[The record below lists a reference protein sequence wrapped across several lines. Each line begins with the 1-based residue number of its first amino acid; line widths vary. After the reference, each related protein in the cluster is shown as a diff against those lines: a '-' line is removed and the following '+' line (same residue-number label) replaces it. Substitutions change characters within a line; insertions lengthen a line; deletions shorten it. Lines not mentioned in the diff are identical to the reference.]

1 MVSRVEGN
9 ISIGQVISEYLSRD
23 GRRVALVE
31 VFVNGEKRYAV
42 MVNDE
47 LIPEFFT
54 SKRSA
59 SMRYRYLVKKYGGL

>member
-42 MVNDE
+42 MVDGE
-47 LIPEFFT
+47 LIPEFFA

-59 SMRYRYLVKKYGGL
+59 SMRYRYLVKKLGGV